1 MDESHALV
9 RPVKRD
15 AGPAPTIACTLD
27 CESTI
32 RNEGRRGS
40 ATLGR
45 IRCLAAVPPTSSAVE
60 QAYVPSRRAPTICR
74 RRRSSSSN
82 SSLPVSHFHRRAHMP
97 FVADIQQQENMIDD
111 LQTLCVAALRRRLVS
126 ARGTDGGRSGSGSAS
141 TRRGRRA
148 VVDAIL
154 ECVELKDRPLLQCEA
169 ASALAGVCDRLT
181 PKERKVV
188 KYGAIPNLFPLLL
201 TSDADVQNQA
211 GAVLLEILD
220 SESDDRRNLVLGPL
234 VRRVMGND
242 SAAQKL
248 ATARFALLLSIPDD
262 PPIQR
267 VADSGVVP
275 RLVEFLLREDAPKL
289 QLEAEAA
296 LVSIALGTP
305 AQAKV
310 VLDSGAIPYLFR
322 LLHSPD
328 DEGKVDAARAL
339 GLMAGAN
346 LDSRDFLLRNR
357 AMPQLLP
364 LINRSASSPA
374 VVRRATWAASALCW
388 GHPPPPLALVR
399 PALPTLSRLLLSSD
413 HGVVEAVCSALS
425 DLTDGP
431 NELIRAVAAAGVC
444 RRIVPLLRH
453 PSSEVQR
460 CVHCQ
465 WLPGVAVSVI
475 CPLTPSS
482 FWPFAFCCKQLR
494 PRDSAA
500 HHEGGRPA
508 EEGDSC
514 V

>member
-1 MDESHALV
+1 MPPPPQQQQQPHRL
-9 RPVKRD
+9 PVFR
-15 AGPAPTIACTLD
+15 
-27 CESTI
+27 
-32 RNEGRRGS
+32 
-40 ATLGR
+40 
-45 IRCLAAVPPTSSAVE
+45 
-60 QAYVPSRRAPTICR
+60 
-74 RRRSSSSN
+74 
-82 SSLPVSHFHRRAHMP
+82 LPVSHFHRRTHLA

-126 ARGTDGGRSGSGSAS
+126 ARTDGGRSSSSAS
-141 TRRGRRA
+141 PRRGRRA

-169 ASALAGVCDRLT
+169 TLALAGMYDRLT

-188 KYGAIPNLFPLLL
+188 KYGAIPNLFHLLL

-220 SESDDRRNLVLGPL
+220 SESDDHRNLVLGPL
-234 VRRVMGND
+234 VRRVNGND

-267 VADSGVVP
+267 VVDSGVVP

-296 LVSIALGTP
+296 LVSIALGTS

-310 VLDSGAIPYLFR
+310 VLDAGAIPYLFR

-328 DEGKVDAARAL
+328 DEGKADAARSL

-346 LDSRDFLLRNR
+346 LDSRDFLLRNH
-357 AMPQLLP
+357 AMQQLLS
-364 LINRSASSPA
+364 LINRSASPA
-374 VVRRATWAASALCW
+374 VIRRATWAASTLCW
-388 GHPPPPLALVR
+388 GHPHPPLALVR
-399 PALPTLSRLLLSSD
+399 PALPTLSRLLLSPD
-413 HGVVEAVCSALS
+413 PDVVEAVCSAMS

-431 NELIRAVAAAGVC
+431 NELIRAVVAAGVC

-460 CVHCQ
+460 YVHCQ
-465 WLPGVAVSVI
+465 WLCLPGMAVSVI

-482 FWPFAFCCKQLR
+482 FRPFAFCCKQLR

-514 V
+514 S